1 MQSEKIAK
9 LDTAKWLEERY
20 PDKKFPGWAIQ
31 LLRYFICEKQINQL
45 FADAPG
51 KKNMEFIDSCMRSMR
66 VNCQVV
72 GIENLPTDGSK
83 LIFASN
89 HPQGGIEAIC
99 IAHVLGHQYDGKL
112 KFYANELL
120 CVLEPLKE
128 MFLPIHRKRLQTKQN
143 VKSIHEFYESDYHLI
158 TFPAGVTSF
167 KKRGEII
174 DHPWRKGF
182 LKAAVQHHRN
192 VVPLYFEARNS
203 SLFYFLETLRKS
215 IRFPVNFEVCLFA
228 KEFFKQ
234 RGKSVTLHIGKPI
247 RWEHFDDSRPL
258 EEWVEVVRKEV
269 YGMRKK

>member
-9 LDTAKWLEERY
+9 LDTAKWLKERY
-20 PDKKFPGWAIQ
+20 PNKKFPKLVIR
-31 LLRYFICEKQINQL
+31 LLRHFICEGQINKL

-51 KKNMEFIDSCMRSMR
+51 KKNMEFIDSCMRSMQ
-66 VNCQVV
+66 VSCQVV
-72 GIENLPTDGSK
+72 GMENLPSDGSK

-99 IAHVLGHQYDGKL
+99 IAHILGNRYNGKL

-128 MFLPIHRKRLQTKQN
+128 MFLPINRNRLQSKQN
-143 VKSIHEFYESDYHLI
+143 VKFINEFYQSDCHLI

-167 KKRGEII
+167 KKRGKII

-192 VVPLYFEARNS
+192 VVPIYFEARNS
-203 SLFYFLETLRKS
+203 TLFYIIENLRKS
-215 IRFPVNFEVCLFA
+215 IRFPINFEVCLFA

-234 RGKSVTLHIGKPI
+234 RGKSFTLYIGKPI
-247 RWEHFDDSRPL
+247 GWENFDESKPL
-258 EEWVEVVRKEV
+258 EEWVEVVRKEA
-269 YGMRKK
+269 YGLSGR